1 MLQKVY
7 GGVFINSEW
16 SIQMNEDFKR
26 LYGEADIVLV
36 SRKADRNGSAMLSGC
51 PITEYQKKRSLC
63 GHPRGANYKAC
74 HLRWS
79 IDAESNMQKA
89 VVCRRQEVEIRK
101 NCTLF

>member
-51 PITEYQKKRSLC
+51 PITEYQKKKKSMWTPEGC
-63 GHPRGANYKAC
+63 
-74 HLRWS
+74 
-79 IDAESNMQKA
+79 
-89 VVCRRQEVEIRK
+89 
-101 NCTLF
+101 